1 MEIKRHI
8 IPVAL
13 FAVLIITFLSFYP
26 CLCNGFTLW
35 DDDRF
40 VTENNL
46 IRDLSFQGIARIFS
60 EVQYFNYNPL
70 TLLSYAAEYH
80 FVGLGDPFIFHAT
93 NLALHLLN
101 SILVF
106 WFIRLI
112 SKNTAVSFITAL
124 LFGIH
129 PMHVESVAWISERR
143 DVLYSFFFMSSLI
156 AYFYYLKRNK
166 NAGYYY
172 LSLCLFL
179 FSILS
184 KTMAATMPA
193 VLFLVDYLMR
203 REIDR
208 KALLEKVPFLAI
220 SCVFCT
226 IAYFAQS
233 SGGCIGQGGFDPANN
248 AAVAIYGLGFYLEKL
263 VFPVGLSAFYPYPN
277 GINNAIGGIFLPSLP
292 LLLAVSVAVI
302 ISARYTRKAVF
313 GAIFFLVVI
322 FPVIKVIPLGRAITA
337 DRYVYIAYIGL
348 FYIIAEGLC
357 CLSRKGGLYKTA
369 VIVLSAAFICFFSFL
384 TWQRCSVWKDDISL
398 WNDALKRY
406 PSTEAYL
413 GRGIA
418 HANAGR
424 IDEAMRDYNK
434 ALEIDPYFSDIYT
447 NRGNLYA
454 ARAELDKAVEDYSMA
469 IRLSPGAYKPYYN
482 RGVIYNRTGD
492 YGKSIPDFSEA
503 IKLKPDC
510 VEAYCSRGASFG
522 NIGEEDKA
530 ILDFNKAILID
541 PGCREAYRNRI
552 TYYKAKGETAKAAED
567 IRKLRELE
575 NIVSSP

>member
-1 MEIKRHI
+1 MKRYI
-8 IPVAL
+8 TPVAL
-13 FAVLIITFLSFYP
+13 FAVIIVTFVSFYP

-35 DDDRF
+35 DDNSF
-40 VTENNL
+40 VTENSL
-46 IRDLSFQGIARIFS
+46 IKDLSFRGVARIFS
-60 EVQYFNYNPL
+60 EIQFFNYSPL
-70 TLLSYAAEYH
+70 ALLSYAVEYH
-80 FVGLGDPFIFHAT
+80 FVGLGDPFVFHAT
-93 NLALHLLN
+93 NLVLHLLN
-101 SILVF
+101 CILVF

-112 SKNTAVSFITAL
+112 SRNTAVSFITAL

-156 AYFYYLKRNK
+156 AYFYYLKRGK
-166 NAGYYY
+166 DAGCYY

-179 FSILS
+179 LSAFS

-193 VLFLVDYLMR
+193 VLLLVDYLMR
-203 REIDR
+203 RKIDR
-208 KALLEKVPFLAI
+208 KALLEKAPFLAI

-226 IAYFAQS
+226 VIYFAQR

-263 VFPVGLSAFYPYPN
+263 VFPAGLSAFYPYPN
-277 GINNAIGGIFLPSLP
+277 GINSAIGGIFLPSLP
-292 LLLAVSVAVI
+292 LLLAVSAAVI

-322 FPVIKVIPLGRAITA
+322 FPVIKFIPLGRAIVA
-337 DRYVYIAYIGL
+337 DRYTYIAYIGL
-348 FYIIAEGLC
+348 FYVIAEGLC
-357 CLSRKGGLYKTA
+357 YLSRKGTPYKTA
-369 VIVLSAAFICFFSFL
+369 VSVLSAAFICFFSIL

-413 GRGIA
+413 GRGVA

-434 ALEIDPYFSDIYT
+434 ALEIDPYFSDTHT

-454 ARAELDKAVEDYSMA
+454 ARAELDKAIEDYSMA
-469 IRLSPGAYKPYYN
+469 IMLSPGAYKPYYN
-482 RGVIYNRTGD
+482 RGVVYNRIGD

-503 IKLKPDC
+503 IKLRPDC
-510 VEAYCSRGASFG
+510 AEAYLGRGASFG
-522 NIGEEDKA
+522 NTGEEEKA

-552 TYYKAKGETAKAAED
+552 IYYKAKGETAKAAED
-567 IRKLRELE
+567 MRKLSELE
-575 NIVSSP
+575 NIVSGP